1 MIGGDRLRE
10 HFYEGRRP
18 VSDRQAAPRG
28 GRKLRSDTLRN
39 RRRLFEA
46 VRELAR
52 EAPDELTMQAV
63 ASRAEIGPAT
73 AYRYYSSLEE
83 VLAAYVL
90 SVVQELNEFTTE
102 STAQGRPLF
111 DAAVDKWLDLLV
123 EHGPALVQLRSR
135 RGYLERLHNG
145 NEIIETMRNAWSE
158 PVLAL
163 LGDLELPTKMLEH
176 ALFLN
181 NMIYDPRE
189 VLDLMNETSLSRRE
203 IVTRLTEAFCGAL
216 RGWAR
221 VG

>member
-1 MIGGDRLRE
+1 MSDQQATPRE
-10 HFYEGRRP
+10 
-18 VSDRQAAPRG
+18 
-28 GRKLRSDTLRN
+28 GRKLRSDTRRN
-39 RRRLFEA
+39 RRRLLEA
-46 VRELAR
+46 VGELAR

-73 AYRYYSSLEE
+73 AYRYFSSMEE

-90 SVVQELNEFTTE
+90 SVIEELSDFTAA

-111 DAAVDKWLDLLV
+111 DAVVDKWVDLLA

-135 RGYLERLHNG
+135 RGYLERLHDG
-145 NEIIETMRNAWSE
+145 NEIIATMRDAWGG
-158 PVLAL
+158 PVRGL
-163 LGDLELPTKMLEH
+163 LDDIGLPEEMLEY

-181 NMIYDPRE
+181 NMIFDPRE
-189 VLDLMNETSLSRRE
+189 VQDLLRETHLSRRE
-203 IVTRLTEAFCGAL
+203 VITRLTEAYCGAL

>member
-1 MIGGDRLRE
+1 M
-10 HFYEGRRP
+10 
-18 VSDRQAAPRG
+18 SDQQAAPRG

-39 RRRLFEA
+39 RRRLLEA
-46 VRELAR
+46 VGELAR

-73 AYRYYSSLEE
+73 AYRYYSSIEE

-90 SVVQELNEFTTE
+90 SVVEELRDFTAT

-111 DAAVDKWLDLLV
+111 DAVVDKWVDLLA
-123 EHGPALVQLRSR
+123 EHGPTLVQLRSR

-145 NEIIETMRNAWSE
+145 NEIIAAMRDAWGR
-158 PVLAL
+158 PVHDL
-163 LGDLELPTKMLEH
+163 LDDIGLPEEMLEY

-181 NMIYDPRE
+181 NMIFDPRE
-189 VLDLMNETSLSRRE
+189 VGDLLQETPLSRRE
-203 IVTRLTEAFCGAL
+203 VTTRLTEAYCGAL

>member
-1 MIGGDRLRE
+1 M
-10 HFYEGRRP
+10 
-18 VSDRQAAPRG
+18 SDQQAAPRG
-28 GRKLRSDTLRN
+28 GRKLRSDTRRN
-39 RRRLFEA
+39 RRRLLEA
-46 VRELAR
+46 VGELAR

-73 AYRYYSSLEE
+73 AYRYYSSMEE

-90 SVVQELNEFTTE
+90 SVVEELRDFSAT
-102 STAQGRPLF
+102 STAEGRPLF
-111 DAAVDKWLDLLV
+111 DAVVDKWMDLLS

-145 NEIIETMRNAWSE
+145 NKIIAAMRDAWSR
-158 PVLAL
+158 PVRGL
-163 LGDLELPTKMLEH
+163 LDDIGLPEDLIEY

-181 NMIYDPRE
+181 NMIFDPRE
-189 VLDLMNETSLSRRE
+189 VEDLLQETPLSRRE
-203 IVTRLTEAFCGAL
+203 VITRLTEAYCGAL